1 MAYRIFGRSMG
12 AYWTSEKCQN
22 TYVLLHLGVDL
33 GVVFGQRIQSV
44 IDVLVEVEGI
54 VLEGLCIVDRTVKGL
69 RLLFETLDVLPRLM
83 NINHELVGFHSNV
96 RMLQFLP

>member
-1 MAYRIFGRSMG
+1 MVV
-12 AYWTSEKCQN
+12 YWTSEKCQN
-22 TYVLLHLGVDL
+22 IYILLHLGVDL

-54 VLEGLCIVDRTVKGL
+54 VLDGLCVVDRTVKGFC
-69 RLLFETLDVLPRLM
+69 LLLETLDVLPRLM
-83 NINHELVGFHSNV
+83 DINHELVGFHSNV